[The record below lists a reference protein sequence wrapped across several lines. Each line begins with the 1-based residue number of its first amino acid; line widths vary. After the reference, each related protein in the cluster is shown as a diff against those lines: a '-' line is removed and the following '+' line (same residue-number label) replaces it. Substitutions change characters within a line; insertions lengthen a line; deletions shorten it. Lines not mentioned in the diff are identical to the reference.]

1 MKLSLLG
8 GLTPRQFLRDYW
20 QKKPLLIRQAIPGF
34 KGVLSGAEIRALAG
48 NEDAQSRLV
57 MRIAGKW
64 QMEQG
69 PFAKRRVKQLPKSD
83 WTLLVQDVNH
93 FVDAGMALLRR
104 FDFIPYA
111 RRDDLMVSYAAPG
124 GGVGAHFDS
133 YDVFLLQ
140 GEGERRWRISAQK
153 DLSLVPNLPL
163 KILRDF
169 RAEQEWI
176 LRSGDMLYLPPSYA
190 HDGVALSACT
200 TYSIGFRAPSN
211 QEILQQFLTHVQD
224 ELALKGMYSDPDLAP
239 QSSPATISKA
249 MVGKVA
255 ALIDTLSWNKAD
267 YARFLGKYLTEP
279 KAHVYFN
286 PPTPA
291 LTLAQFR
298 QLRKQHGVM
307 LDRKSRM
314 LLRAPWLFI
323 NGECVLL
330 DATTTEN
337 LRELADRWMI
347 KSETQIS
354 DLAIKQLYTWYCD
367 GYVRLGPLGSMTWV
381 QK

>member
-163 KILRDF
+163 
-169 RAEQEWI
+169 
-176 LRSGDMLYLPPSYA
+176 
-190 HDGVALSACT
+190 
-200 TYSIGFRAPSN
+200 N
-211 QEILQQFLTHVQD
+211 
-224 ELALKGMYSDPDLAP
+224 
-239 QSSPATISKA
+239 
-249 MVGKVA
+249 
-255 ALIDTLSWNKAD
+255 
-267 YARFLGKYLTEP
+267 
-279 KAHVYFN
+279 
-286 PPTPA
+286 
-291 LTLAQFR
+291 R
-298 QLRKQHGVM
+298 QV
-307 LDRKSRM
+307 
-314 LLRAPWLFI
+314 
-323 NGECVLL
+323 
-330 DATTTEN
+330 
-337 LRELADRWMI
+337 
-347 KSETQIS
+347 
-354 DLAIKQLYTWYCD
+354 
-367 GYVRLGPLGSMTWV
+367 
-381 QK
+381 